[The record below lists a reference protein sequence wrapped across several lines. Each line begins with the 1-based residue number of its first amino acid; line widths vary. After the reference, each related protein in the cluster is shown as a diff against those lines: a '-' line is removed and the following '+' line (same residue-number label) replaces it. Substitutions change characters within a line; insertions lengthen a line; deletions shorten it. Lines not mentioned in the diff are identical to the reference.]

1 MAALLTRDEWL
12 ALSRLYIAG
21 AAGIRG
27 NGRGFP
33 AAGAWDVLRALHD
46 FEPTLAREVFRA
58 RSDARG
64 GHFIVITEAG
74 TDYYEKHERMYR
86 RFYPPR

>member
-1 MAALLTRDEWL
+1 MARLLTRDEWT

-21 AAGIRG
+21 ALGIRG
-27 NGRGFP
+27 NGRAFP
-33 AAGAWDVLRALHD
+33 RAGAWHILAALRN
-46 FEPTLAREVFRA
+46 FEPALAREVFRA
-58 RSDARG
+58 RADARG

-74 TDYYEKHERMYR
+74 TDYYEQHERMYR